1 MKSGKLSGGQLRLL
15 IIGSVTVM
23 GHLLIVPLV
32 FDQAGRDSWLS
43 WVIAIAVG
51 FILAWSLIGLGTIAP
66 EKSMIQISSQLFGN
80 ILGGFVG
87 LTMTLFF
94 ITTVAITLRGLMS
107 FMGTV
112 FFPQTPSWVLGL
124 FFLAAC
130 VYTAAAGLQNLARA
144 NAILLP
150 FLITAGI
157 LAWAFTTPDKDYQ
170 LILPFLERGISPV
183 IQGAL
188 PLVGL
193 LGELVV
199 VGMLQPFLK
208 KGTTLYKTHLTAVLV
223 IGLLFI
229 GPLTGPI
236 AMFGETAAARMDYP
250 TFAEFKFSV
259 LMVNFQ
265 SLAVFLWL
273 GGSFG
278 RISLYYYAATLSC
291 SQALGIKNYK
301 ILLLPV
307 GLMSFAM
314 AQWLFPDL
322 QAVKNFLIY
331 LYFPV
336 SVILGVIFPM
346 LLLILLYIKKYIQGR
361 HLLKEA

>member
-1 MKSGKLSGGQLRLL
+1 M
-15 IIGSVTVM
+15 
-23 GHLLIVPLV
+23 
-32 FDQAGRDSWLS
+32 
-43 WVIAIAVG
+43 
-51 FILAWSLIGLGTIAP
+51 
-66 EKSMIQISSQLFGN
+66 
-80 ILGGFVG
+80 
-87 LTMTLFF
+87 
-94 ITTVAITLRGLMS
+94 
-107 FMGTV
+107 
-112 FFPQTPSWVLGL
+112 LGL

-130 VYTAAAGLQNLARA
+130 VYTTAAGLQNLARA

-157 LAWAFTTPDKDYQ
+157 LAWVFTNPDKDYQ

-208 KGTTLYKTHLTAVLV
+208 KGTILYKTHLTAVLV

-236 AMFGETAAARMDYP
+236 AMFGERAAARMDYP

-278 RISLYYYAATLSC
+278 RISLYYYAANLSC
-291 SQALGIKNYK
+291 SQTLGIKNYK
-301 ILLLPV
+301 KLLLPV
-307 GLMSFAM
+307 G
-314 AQWLFPDL
+314 
-322 QAVKNFLIY
+322 
-331 LYFPV
+331 
-336 SVILGVIFPM
+336 
-346 LLLILLYIKKYIQGR
+346 
-361 HLLKEA
+361 